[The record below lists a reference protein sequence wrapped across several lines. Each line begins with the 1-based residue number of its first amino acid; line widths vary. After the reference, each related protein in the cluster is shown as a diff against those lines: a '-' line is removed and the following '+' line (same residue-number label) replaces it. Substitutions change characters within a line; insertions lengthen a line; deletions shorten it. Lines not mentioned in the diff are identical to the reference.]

1 MKIFKKRII
10 AFAALCCVAIGSTA
24 GCSDKNSSKKEPS
37 VGDFPIEYVTNE
49 KGAQIQAPLQVITPN
64 ADGNISFGEGV
75 DLQAPDKTESKE
87 PVTEYVVVTDS
98 NNQPVTEIVPVT
110 EANGQ
115 PVTEENGSQATT
127 AVNVTT
133 MITVEPTESDPN
145 YVSDTKSKFIYWM
158 DISKDE
164 NFLFEGKFIKLKFK
178 IKDDAPDRDYPIA
191 ITSDLATNEGK
202 SLNKLTK
209 RLNGTIRV
217 GGDIENHDVS
227 GETGLTVFAD
237 RVSAKAGETVDY
249 YLNIKNNPGMV
260 GCIMWV
266 SYDANAMEFTG
277 YEAAGQFA
285 DIASR
290 VTSGN
295 RN

>member
-1 MKIFKKRII
+1 MKNFKKRII
-10 AFAALCCVAIGSTA
+10 AFTALCCVAISSTV
-24 GCSDKNSSKKEPS
+24 GCSDKNSSKKEEAL
-37 VGDFPIEYVTNE
+37 GDIPFEYVTNE
-49 KGAQIQAPLQVITPN
+49 EGAQIQAPLQVITPDEN
-64 ADGNISFGEGV
+64 GNISFGNGV
-75 DLQAPDKTESKE
+75 DINAPDKTESKE

-115 PVTEENGSQATT
+115 PVTEENGNQATT
-127 AVNVTT
+127 AVDVTT
-133 MITVEPTESDPN
+133 MITVESTEPDSN

-164 NFLFEGKFIKLKFK
+164 NFLFEGQFIKLKFK
-178 IKDDAPDRDYPIA
+178 IKDDAPERDYPIA

-209 RLNGTIRV
+209 RFNGTIRV
-217 GGDIENHDVS
+217 GGEIENHDVS
-227 GETGLTVFAD
+227 GETGLVVYAD
-237 RVSAKAGETVDY
+237 KTSAKAGETVDY
-249 YLNIKNNPGMV
+249 YLNIKNNPGMAA
-260 GCIMWV
+260 CIMWV

-277 YEAAGQFA
+277 YEAVGQFA

-290 VTSGN
+290 ITSGN
-295 RN
+295 K